1 MGIARIM
8 IVEDEAIIAMDIKRR
23 VLSLGYD
30 VIATASAASECIS
43 KLDTVKPDLILMDII
58 LKGQMDGIEAA
69 QIIKTKFGIPI
80 IYLTAHADEKTL
92 HRAKITQPY
101 GYILKPFEIRD
112 LQTTIEIA
120 LYKHA
125 MEAKLA
131 ESELKYRTLVKTATD
146 AVLILDENG
155 EIISFNSTVIAMFG
169 YEDDELNGSNIKK
182 LLPDV
187 FINHMVDGIKRFLS
201 VGKPITSHI
210 LELHA
215 RKKTGTMFP
224 VEISFSQ
231 WRVDEKALYS
241 TLIIRDIT
249 HRKEIEEALRKA
261 HNEMEERVE
270 ERTIEIKALT
280 DQSPFPIGVYGL
292 KGEVTYVNKAWERLW
307 NSKLSSLQQSGYNIF
322 EDKIL
327 SHFGYQDEIRKIFN
341 QGGSLR
347 TKPLFLDP
355 YEFPYLKDSEGIV
368 LIIDIYALLNDK
380 GKVFRVVSFLE
391 DITERIKAE
400 EVNLELEAKKKSSA
414 MLLNKLEEER
424 SRISRDLHDSVGQ
437 MLSAVK
443 FNIEVYEKSSNVE
456 NKQLKEAR
464 RLLAAT
470 SQELKNIIHSLHP
483 LSIDHYGMIAAI
495 ELLIKEFSESNSSS
509 LKFSANGLE
518 SRLNKKI
525 ELNVFRIVQEALNN
539 IAKHSNAEQ
548 AEVILSLEN
557 NILSVFIRDNG
568 KGFIFKNLNE
578 YSKANPSYGIINMK
592 ERVEMLNGSFF
603 VTSSPGKGTE
613 INIEIPIN

>member
-30 VIATASAASECIS
+30 VIATASAANECIS
-43 KLDTVKPDLILMDII
+43 KLETVKPDLILMDII

-69 QIIKTKFGIPI
+69 QIIKAKFGIPI

-146 AVLILDENG
+146 AVLILDEYG
-155 EIISFNSTVIAMFG
+155 EIISFNSTVNSMFG
-169 YEDDELNGSNIKK
+169 YEEDEINGSNIKK

-215 RKKTGTMFP
+215 RKKTGAMFP

-280 DQSPFPIGVYGL
+280 DQSPFPIGIYSL

-327 SHFGYQDEIRKIFN
+327 SHFGYQEEIRKIFK

-347 TKPLFLDP
+347 TKPLFIDP
-355 YEFPYLKDSEGIV
+355 YEFPYLLDSEGIV
-368 LIIDIYALLNDK
+368 LIVDIYALLNDK

-414 MLLNKLEEER
+414 MLLNNLEEER

-443 FNIEVYEKSSNVE
+443 FNIEVYEKSSKVE
-456 NKQLKEAR
+456 NKQLQEAR

-483 LSIDHYGMIAAI
+483 ISIDHYGMIAAI

-518 SRLNKKI
+518 SRLNRKI

-539 IAKHSNAEQ
+539 IAKHSNAQQ
-548 AEVILSLEN
+548 AEIILSLEN

-578 YSKANPSYGIINMK
+578 YSKVSPSYGIINMK
-592 ERVEMLNGSFF
+592 ERVEMLNGSFL
-603 VTSSPGKGTE
+603 VVSSPGKGTE